1 MIGDSILGPIFGGIS
16 SARWGAN
23 NQLHLPRTGLLLY
36 LARPNSD
43 GYLTD
48 ETSEIPED
56 EVNWGFY
63 TGEDATII
71 VAIENALGAGNV
83 LEGVALATEIAAATG
98 VNDSN
103 VLFKLGDATGQTGK
117 LAIYAIDTP
126 ADVLAKA
133 KKVLKIL

>member
-1 MIGDSILGPIFGGIS
+1 MIGNPLLGPLFGGRA

-23 NQLHLPRTGLLLY
+23 NQLRLPREGLLLY
-36 LARPNSD
+36 LGRPNSD

-48 ETSEIPED
+48 ETTEIPED
-56 EVNWGFY
+56 EVDWGFY
-63 TGEDATII
+63 TGEDATI
-71 VAIENALGAGNV
+71 VAAVENALGLGNV
-83 LEGVALATEIAAATG
+83 LEGVALATEIAAANG

-133 KKVLKIL
+133 KKVLKIS